1 MSAEFP
7 PIRGRGA
14 SDNPPN
20 RFLPIAVE
28 RNEWTDPDDPAPQTR
43 LLLDATRS
51 ILTRNQSPDVG
62 FDVSVNPY
70 RGCEHGCV
78 YCLEG
83 NTSILM
89 ADGSTRP
96 LADLRVGDEVYGTA
110 RRGWYRRYV
119 PTLIRAHWNT
129 EKVAYRITLR
139 DGTELVAS
147 GDHRFLTLRGWKF
160 VIGEM
165 NGHGRRPHL
174 TRNDVLLG
182 TGATA
187 TTEPPTGDYRLG
199 YLTGMIRGDGLL
211 ASYRYERAGRQ
222 NGDQHQ
228 FRLALIDRE
237 ALDRTAAY
245 LSTFGVATHSFQ
257 FQKAEDGRRGMTGIR
272 THARDD
278 VQRIRELT
286 AWRRQPSVDW
296 DRGFLSGI
304 FDAEGSHDGK
314 VLRISNSDPEILRE
328 TARAFRR
335 LCLEVVLEP
344 PRRTDGP
351 RPVRTLRLRGGIQA
365 RLRFLHLVDP
375 AIRRKCRLHGL
386 ALKSRTRLR
395 VEEIEPLG
403 RRELYDISTGTGD
416 FIANG
421 VVSHNCYARPTH
433 EYMGLSAGLDF
444 ETQILVKESA
454 PTLLR
459 KELSSPRWRP
469 QTIAMSGVTDPYQP
483 AERRLRITRGCLEVL
498 AEFRNP
504 VAVITKN
511 HLVTRD
517 VDLLSELATHEAAA
531 VSLSI
536 TTLDRHLQRI
546 MEPRTAVPE
555 RRLDAI
561 RKLAE
566 AGIPVGVNVAPVIP
580 GLTDH
585 EMPAILEAAAD
596 AGATRAGWIMLRLP
610 HGVKDLFE
618 TWLGQ
623 HFPDRKEKVLNR
635 LRELRG
641 GRLYDSTFGDRM
653 RGHGPFARQV
663 ARMFEI
669 ACRRHGLNHEH
680 RALSTAAFRRPAPG
694 GQLGLF
700 ESP

>member
-1 MSAEFP
+1 M
-7 PIRGRGA
+7 
-14 SDNPPN
+14 
-20 RFLPIAVE
+20 
-28 RNEWTDPDDPAPQTR
+28 DPDDPAPDTR
-43 LLLDATRS
+43 LLRDATRS
-51 ILTRNQSPDVG
+51 ILARNESPDVG

-78 YCLEG
+78 YCMAG
-83 NTSILM
+83 DTPVLM
-89 ADGSTRP
+89 ADGRTRP
-96 LADLRVGDEVYGTA
+96 LADLRVGDAIYGTV
-110 RRGWYRRYV
+110 RNGWYRRYV
-119 PTLIRAHWNT
+119 PTRVLAHWRT
-129 EKVAYRITLR
+129 EKPAYRITLR
-139 DGTELVAS
+139 DGTHLVAS

-160 VIGEM
+160 VTGATC
-165 NGHGRRPHL
+165 GAKRRPHL
-174 TRNDVLLG
+174 TKNDVLLG
-182 TGATA
+182 TGTTSSGSAAT
-187 TTEPPTGDYRLG
+187 EDYRLG
-199 YLTGMIRGDGLL
+199 YIAGMIRGDALL
-211 ASYRYERAGRQ
+211 ASYRYARACRR

-228 FRLALIDRE
+228 FRLALTDSK
-237 ALDRTAAY
+237 ALDRTAAF
-245 LSTFGVATHSFQ
+245 LERFGVETRAFVFQ
-257 FQKAEDGRRGMTGIR
+257 RASDRRREMTGIR
-272 THARDD
+272 THARGQ
-278 VQRIRELT
+278 VAHIRTLVRWRQR
-286 AWRRQPSVDW
+286 PSRDW
-296 DRGFLSGI
+296 DRGFLAGI

-314 VLRISNSDPEILRE
+314 VLRISNSDPAILRE
-328 TARAFRR
+328 TERAFRR
-335 LCLEVVLEP
+335 LGFDAVLEP
-344 PRRTDGP
+344 PRPNGGSRA
-351 RPVRTLRLRGGIQA
+351 VRTVRLRGGVKA

-375 AIRRKCRLHGL
+375 AVRRKCRVDGL
-386 ALKSRTRLR
+386 ALKSSTRLG
-395 VEEIEPLG
+395 VADIEPLVT
-403 RRELYDISTGTGD
+403 RELYDIATGTGD
-416 FIANG
+416 FIADG

-444 ETQILVKESA
+444 ETKILVKENA

-459 KELSSPRWRP
+459 KELSSPRWKP

-498 AEFRNP
+498 AAFRNP

-517 VDLLSELATHEAAA
+517 IDLLADLASHRAAA

-536 TTLDRHLQRI
+536 TTLDRKLQRI

-585 EMPAILEAAAD
+585 EMPGILEAAAR

-618 TWLGQ
+618 IWLEQ
-623 HFPDRKEKVLNR
+623 HFPDRKDKVLNR

-653 RGHGPFARQV
+653 RGHGPFAKQV

-669 ACRRHGLNHEH
+669 GCRRHGLNREH
-680 RALSTAAFRRPAPG
+680 RALSTAAFRRPSPG
-694 GQLGLF
+694 GQMGLF
-700 ESP
+700 ETS